1 MRKLIAVGC
10 VFGSLAFAAAPAIA
24 GGSQPGTPGAANC
37 QGQTIAYLAQLG
49 KNAGVQD
56 ARGLG
61 QLSQY
66 ETANGNPLSVQD
78 IHDIAAQYCGS

>member
-1 MRKLIAVGC
+1 MRKLIALGC
-10 VFGSLAFAAAPAIA
+10 ALGSLGFAAAPAVA
-24 GGSQPGTPGAANC
+24 GGSQPGTPGTANC
-37 QGQTIAYLAQLG
+37 QGQTVAYLAQLG

-66 ETANGNPLSVQD
+66 ETANGNALTVQD
-78 IHDIAAQYCGS
+78 IQAIAAQFCGQ